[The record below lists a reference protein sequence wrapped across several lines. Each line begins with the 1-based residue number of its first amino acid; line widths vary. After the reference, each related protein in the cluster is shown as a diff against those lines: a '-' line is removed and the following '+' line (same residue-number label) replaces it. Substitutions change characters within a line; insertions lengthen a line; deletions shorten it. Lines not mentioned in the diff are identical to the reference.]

1 MTIRPNIELRAD
13 FPYDGIED
21 EHDFVQWPGRN
32 ITEALRDALQA
43 LGYQVSD
50 PIHAHEHGWELDLH
64 RGRKRL
70 WMQITSAGDH
80 GECMIMTKHR
90 ASWFRPDADVYRVF
104 LTDLQQVLE
113 ADARFSQ
120 MAWLKKEYWRDGHMP
135 ARGPFED

>member
-13 FPYDGIED
+13 FPDDRIED
-21 EHDFVQWPGRN
+21 DNDIVQFPGRN

-50 PIHAHEHGWELDLH
+50 PIHAHEHGWELDVH

-70 WMQITSAGDH
+70 WMQITSMGDD
-80 GECMIMTKHR
+80 GECLIMTKNMT
-90 ASWFRPDADVYRVF
+90 SWLRPDFDVYRVF

-120 MAWLKKEYWRDGHMP
+120 IAWLTKEFWREGSTP
-135 ARGPFED
+135 ARGPFEH